1 LFVQVEGVVVVEL
14 DISHGAMHYSFIL
27 MGESP

>member
-1 LFVQVEGVVVVEL
+1 VQVEGVVVVEL
-14 DISHGAMHYSFIL
+14 DISHSAMHYSSIL

>member
-1 LFVQVEGVVVVEL
+1 LFVQVEGVVVVAL
-14 DISHGAMHYSFIL
+14 DIPHGDKHYSFIL